1 MPADYEREVKS
12 LHAFFGAWY
21 RGELS
26 SERFARVET
35 ALAPSFERVT
45 PDGTIQDRATVLA
58 GIEAARGERTEAFE
72 IEIEDFEVIDRTDG
86 RALVRYV
93 ERQTPGDD
101 RLSAA
106 LFGASA
112 SERGGGADDRP
123 SWLYLQETRL

>member
-1 MPADYEREVKS
+1 MPADYEREVES

-45 PDGTIQDRATVLA
+45 PDGTIQDRETVLA
-58 GIEAARGERTEAFE
+58 GVEAARGEHTEAFE
-72 IEIEDFEVIDRTDG
+72 IGIEDFELIDRTDG

-106 LFGASA
+106 LFDAGTPESGA
-112 SERGGGADDRP
+112 EGRP
-123 SWLYLQETRL
+123 SWLYLQETWL

>member
-1 MPADYEREVKS
+1 MPADYEREVES

-21 RGELS
+21 RGELP

-45 PDGTIQDRATVLA
+45 PDGTIQDRETVLA
-58 GIEAARGERTEAFE
+58 GVEAARGERTETFE
-72 IEIEDFEVIDRTDG
+72 IEIEDLAVIDRTDE

-106 LFGASA
+106 LFDAGTL
-112 SERGGGADDRP
+112 EPGADGRP

>member
-1 MPADYEREVKS
+1 MPADYEREVES

-45 PDGTIQDRATVLA
+45 PDGTIQDRETVLA
-58 GIEAARGERTEAFE
+58 GVEAARDEHTKAFE
-72 IEIEDFEVIDRTDG
+72 IEIENFEMIDRTDG

-106 LFGASA
+106 LFDAGTPESGT
-112 SERGGGADDRP
+112 EGQP
-123 SWLYLQETRL
+123 SWLYLQETWL